1 MEELITPQIDDIG
14 GMLEVE
20 LELMALSVMIFWV
33 I

>member
-1 MEELITPQIDDIG
+1 MEELITPQIDDID

>member
-1 MEELITPQIDDIG
+1 MEELVTPQIDDID

>member
-1 MEELITPQIDDIG
+1 MEELVTPQIDDID

-20 LELMALSVMIFWV
+20 LELMARSVMIFWV